1 MKKILLACTVIVFAL
16 TGCNKKTEVTK
27 VADYL
32 YEYEADGYGTEAP
45 VIPDNGPAELFSC
58 SSVRNGNFYGRN
70 LDFKIN
76 EICEFIVRTRA
87 TAERKHASIAVAN
100 PVFLDITNEK
110 VSAGLTDEALKSIPW
125 MTMDGINDAGL
136 VCNINV
142 VNKNDIAENA
152 HIHTNPGKPEIMVMF
167 LVRALL
173 DNCGSVQE
181 AKEFIKDHDI
191 VPVPARMAGVW
202 DCHFMIADADNTV
215 VVEFTGE
222 KGSEVKF
229 VETNI
234 MTNFYHHMYEASGEY
249 PPHACG
255 VERYEILKANYNS
268 ANTMEGMW
276 ELLKKVHFTQT
287 YRESTEPFWCSEYY
301 DAIPSFEEHPMEY
314 WTKEKVLEQEMPARE
329 VEAYE
334 VFEKT
339 GEYDPKDGLWFTT
352 HNSTYDIAN
361 RSLWVTIREK
371 YEKRYE
377 FKL

>member
-1 MKKILLACTVIVFAL
+1 MKKVILACTVFALAL
-16 TGCNKKTEVTK
+16 TGCDKKTEVTK

-45 VIPDNGPAELFSC
+45 VISDKVLADFSC

-76 EICEFIVRTRA
+76 ELCEFIVRTRA
-87 TAERKHASIAVAN
+87 TAERKHASIGVAN
-100 PVFLDITNEK
+100 PVFIDITNEK
-110 VSAGLTDEALKSIPW
+110 VDAGLTDEDLKSIPW

-152 HIHTNPGKPEIMVMF
+152 HIHTNSGKPEIMVMF

-173 DNCGSVQE
+173 DNCGSVEE

-191 VPVPARMAGVW
+191 VPVPAGLAGVW
-202 DCHFMIADADNTV
+202 DCHFMIADPDNTV

-222 KGSEVKF
+222 EGSEVKF

-234 MTNFYHHMYEASGEY
+234 MTNFYNHMYEATGEY
-249 PPHACG
+249 PLHACG
-255 VERYEILKANYNS
+255 VERYEILKAGYDS

-276 ELLKKVHFTQT
+276 ELLKKVQFTQA
-287 YRESTEPFWCSEYY
+287 YKESTEPFWCSEYY
-301 DAIPSFEEHPMEY
+301 DVIPSFDEHPMEY
-314 WTKEKVLEQEMPARE
+314 WTKERVLEEEMPAIE
-329 VEAYE
+329 VDAYKLYE
-334 VFEKT
+334 RT
-339 GEYDPKDGLWFTT
+339 GEYDLRNNLWHTT

-377 FKL
+377 FKLQ